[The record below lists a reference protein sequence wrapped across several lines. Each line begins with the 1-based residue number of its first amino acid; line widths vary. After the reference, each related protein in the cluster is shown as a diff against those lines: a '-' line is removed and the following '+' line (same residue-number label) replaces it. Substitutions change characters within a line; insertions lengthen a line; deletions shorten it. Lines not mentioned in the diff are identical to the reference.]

1 MKDFIAF
8 LDKPLYN
15 GTDFK
20 IKVGH
25 LFAGAVV
32 LVVAYYLLPARTRK
46 QIKF

>member
-25 LFAGAVV
+25 LFAGAVC
-32 LVVAYYLLPARTRK
+32 LVAVYFLLPKRVQR

>member
-1 MKDFIAF
+1 MKDFVAF
-8 LDKPLYN
+8 LDKPIYN

-20 IKVGH
+20 IKIGH

-32 LVVAYYLLPARTRK
+32 LVATYFLLPKRVQR

>member
-1 MKDFIAF
+1 MKELIAF
-8 LDKPLYN
+8 LDKSIYS

-25 LFAGAVV
+25 LFAGG
-32 LVVAYYLLPARTRK
+32 VALAIVYFLLPQRVRR

>member
-1 MKDFIAF
+1 MKDFVAF
-8 LDKPLYN
+8 LDKSIYN

-32 LVVAYYLLPARTRK
+32 LVVAYFLLPKRVQK

>member
-1 MKDFIAF
+1 MKEFIQF
-8 LDKPLYN
+8 LDKSIYN
-15 GTDFK
+15 GKDFK

-32 LVVAYYLLPARTRK
+32 LVVTYFLLPKRVQR

>member
-1 MKDFIAF
+1 MKDFVAF
-8 LDKPLYN
+8 LDKNIYA

-20 IKVGH
+20 IKYGH

-32 LVVAYYLLPARTRK
+32 LAVAYFLLPKRVQR

>member
-1 MKDFIAF
+1 MKDFVAF
-8 LDKPLYN
+8 LDKAIYN

-32 LVVAYYLLPARTRK
+32 LVAAYFLLPKRVQR